1 MRKELNI
8 IRKNKDYSSIEEAQV
23 FYEKKRLTELATT
36 NFLEEWYHPKFKE
49 RLISLMKFQN
59 PVQMQVW
66 HNKNEK
72 IRDENGNRIPT
83 TWENMCY
90 FSRKFNLAE
99 MYQCLEILKRATPM
113 ECIEDTKSWYKFIKE
128 STTSNEKDDML
139 SFFNEIAYPEI
150 EEIVKHMQ
158 TVLDEVEEQICY
170 PIRAKINSDLKIMM
184 QLPLGD
190 TTEFIK
196 AKDRKM

>member
-1 MRKELNI
+1 MKI
-8 IRKNKDYSSIEEAQV
+8 IRKNKDYASVEQAQV

-36 NFLEEWYHPKFKE
+36 NFLEEWYHPKF
-49 RLISLMKFQN
+49 RDCLIRLMKFQN

-66 HNKNEK
+66 HNKNERIK
-72 IRDENGNRIPT
+72 DENGNRIPT
-83 TWENMCY
+83 TWETMCY

-99 MYQCLEILKRATPM
+99 MYQCLEILKRATPN
-113 ECIEDTKSWYKFIKE
+113 ECANSDIIIKFNDSGLKLTKE
-128 STTSNEKDDML
+128 SILEY
-139 SFFNEIAYPEI
+139 FNEIAYPEI
-150 EEIVKHMQ
+150 EEIVNHMQ
-158 TVLDEVEEQICY
+158 KVLDEVEEQICA

-196 AKDRKM
+196 AKDRRM